1 MKLKGKEYQ
10 DEMRKIKQDRDDFR
24 TFMKQ
29 AYDYNVS
36 EKQQMK
42 KMEVSLNS
50 YFFMINKIHV
60 FCGFSFKKKMEE
72 KLTYENALLEYNR
85 QRLEREKRHRMEN
98 KLNLKKDVEQQL
110 ELAGEKH
117 KMEQMQRM
125 NNQNEIK
132 YLNEQKALQ
141 EIMKEESYK
150 RVDILFYFFL

>member
-1 MKLKGKEYQ
+1 
-10 DEMRKIKQDRDDFR
+10 
-24 TFMKQ
+24 
-29 AYDYNVS
+29 
-36 EKQQMK
+36 
-42 KMEVSLNS
+42 
-50 YFFMINKIHV
+50 
-60 FCGFSFKKKMEE
+60 MEE
-72 KLTYENALLEYNR
+72 KLNYENALLEYNR
-85 QRLEREKRHRMEN
+85 QRLESEKKHRMEN

-150 RVDILFYFFL
+150 RVDILFFL

>member
-1 MKLKGKEYQ
+1 
-10 DEMRKIKQDRDDFR
+10 
-24 TFMKQ
+24 
-29 AYDYNVS
+29 
-36 EKQQMK
+36 
-42 KMEVSLNS
+42 
-50 YFFMINKIHV
+50 
-60 FCGFSFKKKMEE
+60 
-72 KLTYENALLEYNR
+72 
-85 QRLEREKRHRMEN
+85 MEN

-150 RVDILFYFFL
+150 RVDILFFL